1 VGWRGDGVPDTVKSW
16 GRNVLTAQ
24 VDKYHAGATASNRWR
39 DREVVEEIW
48 KRIED
53 NMKDK
58 GWRRDS
64 GPAS

>member
-1 VGWRGDGVPDTVKSW
+1 M
-16 GRNVLTAQ
+16 LTSQ

-53 NMKDK
+53 NMRDK